1 MNLNVNI
8 LPRSVIIPELRG
20 QKKDDNFCNVLK
32 CRHFDRFTHQ
42 TLFAQTAT
50 FSASALGGRDLAPL
64 IA

>member
-1 MNLNVNI
+1 MSI
-8 LPRSVIIPELRG
+8 FCPARYSFRSGGDRG
-20 QKKDDNFCNVLK
+20 KDDNFRNVLK
-32 CRHFDRFTHQ
+32 RRHFDRFTHQ